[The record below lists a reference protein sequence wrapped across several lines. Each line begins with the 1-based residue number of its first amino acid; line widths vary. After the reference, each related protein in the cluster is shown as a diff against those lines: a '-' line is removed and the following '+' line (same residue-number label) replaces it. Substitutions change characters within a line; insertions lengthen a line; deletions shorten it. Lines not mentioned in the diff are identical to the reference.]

1 MRNALLAFMLLAL
14 PLRSDAGPIT
24 YSLRDARF
32 FGGVPGPSR
41 ELSSSGTVASATEA
55 ALPATYS
62 TGGPLP
68 VTFTGNATTQGAP
81 LELRATN
88 TVVAASATDL
98 QFNAAPFGDTTLVT
112 LVQSSLRESTVL
124 VTGSVGSAFLLP
136 HFQVDGTFDDAHA
149 SASAQVSVCA
159 GITACNASTLAV
171 SSGGVQTM
179 SLAFTPT
186 IGALTAFTFGTPL
199 SHFFFL
205 SSGISSNISG
215 TLSAGSVSADFRL
228 RLLGFSVVDGAG
240 NDIPGAVVDSDLI
253 PVPEPAAGVL
263 VLLGLAALRRRS
275 VRETAS
281 RRDPPVV

>member
-1 MRNALLAFMLLAL
+1 MRYTLVVFILLAL

-32 FGGVPGPSR
+32 FGDVPSPSR
-41 ELSSSGTVASATEA
+41 ELSSSGTVTSVTEA

-62 TGGPLP
+62 TGGPFP
-68 VTFTGNATTQGAP
+68 VTFTGNATTDGAP

-112 LVQSSLRESTVL
+112 LVQSSLQESSVL
-124 VTGSVGSAFLLP
+124 VTGSSGSAFLLP
-136 HFQVDGTFDDAHA
+136 HFLVEGTFIDAHA
-149 SASAQVSVCA
+149 SAYGHVGVCA
-159 GITACNASTLAV
+159 GISGCSASTLAV

-205 SSGISSNISG
+205 TSGISSTTSG
-215 TLSAGSVSADFRL
+215 TLSPGSVSADFRV

-240 NDIPGAVVDSDLI
+240 NDIPGAVVQSDLT
-253 PVPEPAAGVL
+253 PVPEPAAGAL
-263 VLLGLAALRRRS
+263 VLLGLAALRRRY
-275 VRETAS
+275 RPAA
-281 RRDPPVV
+281 R